1 MRHSAL
7 PNSVIAAVAAL
18 PHDAHPMGVL
28 LTGICALSTCHPEA
42 NPALAGQNVYKS
54 REVQDKQIARLL
66 GKVRNLLVVLYV
78 TVVEYV
84 LAR

>member
-7 PNSVIAAVAAL
+7 PTCVEDAVAAL

-54 REVQDKQIARLL
+54 WEVQDKQIARLL
-66 GKVRNLLVVLYV
+66 GKVRDLLDIHIQYR
-78 TVVEYV
+78 YCM
-84 LAR
+84 